1 MKLPVIAVVLLA
13 SAAARADE
21 YEPAGRRDPFRSQL
35 AQPGPST
42 SRFAEL
48 ALTGIV
54 RTPGGYRA
62 LAVEP
67 GGKALM
73 LRAGQRLYDGVVAS
87 IDGAGVTFRLEVLAP
102 GLGVEV
108 KELRKDLRPAAR

>member
-1 MKLPVIAVVLLA
+1 MKLPVIAAILLI
-13 SAAARADE
+13 SVAARADE
-21 YEPAGRRDPFRSQL
+21 YDPAGRRDPFRPQL
-35 AQPGPST
+35 AQPGPGT

-54 RTPGGYRA
+54 RSPAGYRA

-67 GGKALM
+67 GGKAL
-73 LRAGQRLYDGVVAS
+73 LLTAGQRLYDGVVAA
-87 IDGAGVTFRLEVLAP
+87 IDAGGVTFRQEVLTP

-108 KELRKDLRPAAR
+108 KELRKDLYPVR